1 MGGDLVALKEKQLA
15 AKESRGQLEGKVS
28 EVTRHM
34 NDAMSIKHAIGQKEA
49 EIRRERSKLAG
60 LERESKHIEETH
72 ASLVSSLHRVLE
84 PKLMFARTRL
94 ERKERVL
101 EKEAQAVKIWK
112 EKQDQIHAHALEL
125 LEDKKV
131 THQGVLQAEQ
141 AVVEAK
147 KGEEIARIKYNEARQ
162 RTSQEIQSYRYAET
176 RVKAEMTHEKAA
188 EEATVAAKES
198 VKKLGNVLQVESEK
212 VEESMEVSKNQI
224 RHRMEKLEVA
234 REKSEQ
240 EVVGLQQRYRDW
252 QESQRV
258 RAAEVVRKAED
269 TSMAAE
275 AYADNQKQ
283 VLDTASN
290 KVVHDAEAK
299 SDWAGET
306 WESGFSNDAGFTE
319 TPSFSD

>member
-1 MGGDLVALKEKQLA
+1 
-15 AKESRGQLEGKVS
+15 
-28 EVTRHM
+28 
-34 NDAMSIKHAIGQKEA
+34 
-49 EIRRERSKLAG
+49 
-60 LERESKHIEETH
+60 
-72 ASLVSSLHRVLE
+72 
-84 PKLMFARTRL
+84 
-94 ERKERVL
+94 
-101 EKEAQAVKIWK
+101 VKIWK

-224 RHRMEKLEVA
+224 RHRMEKVEVA

-240 EVVGLQQRYRDW
+240 EVVGLKQRYRDW